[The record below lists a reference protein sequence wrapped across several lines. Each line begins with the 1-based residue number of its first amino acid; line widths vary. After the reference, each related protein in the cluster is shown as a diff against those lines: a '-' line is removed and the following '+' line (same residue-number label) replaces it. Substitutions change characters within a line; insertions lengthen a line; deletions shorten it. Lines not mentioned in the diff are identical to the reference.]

1 MSVKVFSKFRY
12 LPIELRRKIWSSSI
26 PGHRVYEMDAPL
38 ADNHDTF
45 PRGADREL
53 WLTPP
58 DEYPSYLPLAPHV
71 YGESRDIVQNSHP
84 YLTSIDET
92 GEIPGMDEAG
102 ASYPP

>member
-1 MSVKVFSKFRY
+1 
-12 LPIELRRKIWSSSI
+12 
-26 PGHRVYEMDAPL
+26 MDAPL
-38 ADNHDTF
+38 ADNHETF

-92 GEIPGMDEAG
+92 GEIPGMDEPARPTRHRG
-102 ASYPP
+102 RPGMQTYQYTSART